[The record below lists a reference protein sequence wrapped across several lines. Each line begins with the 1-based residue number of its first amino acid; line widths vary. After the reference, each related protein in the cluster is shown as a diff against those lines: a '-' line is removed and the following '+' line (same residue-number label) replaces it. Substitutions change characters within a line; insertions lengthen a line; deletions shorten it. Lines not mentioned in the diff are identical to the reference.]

1 MIIYIGVPGFV
12 FGMVRHLKSLRKL
25 ERDRGWI
32 NTLMSEAENERIHL
46 LTAMDLYK
54 PGRLFRYGVVIAQGI
69 MCNFLFLAYL
79 VNSRYCH
86 RFVGYIEE
94 EACITYTGL
103 LKDIDADKLPRFKE
117 PASTLAIKYWKLH
130 DNATWR
136 DVFGMNIYASIN
148 IISFYFFVF

>member
-1 MIIYIGVPGFV
+1 
-12 FGMVRHLKSLRKL
+12 MVRHMRSLRKL

-46 LTAMDLYK
+46 LTAMHMYQ
-54 PGRLFRYGVVIAQGI
+54 PGTFFRYCVVGAQGI

-94 EACITYTGL
+94 EACRTYTGL
-103 LKDIDADKLPRFKE
+103 LKDIDDGKLPKFRE
-117 PASTLAIKYWKLH
+117 PASELARKYWKLD

-136 DVFGMNIYASIN
+136 DVFGMNIYIYQYIFQYHFIFFY
-148 IISFYFFVF
+148 II